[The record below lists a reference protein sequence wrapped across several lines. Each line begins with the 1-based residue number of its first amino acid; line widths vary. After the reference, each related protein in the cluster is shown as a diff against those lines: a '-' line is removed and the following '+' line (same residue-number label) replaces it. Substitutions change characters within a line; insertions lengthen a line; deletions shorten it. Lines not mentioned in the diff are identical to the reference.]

1 MVFSQ
6 VSASNQNYLKAVWT
20 LGEWSDEA
28 ITATTVAA
36 KVGVRLSTASDA
48 IRRLAEQGYLTHA
61 PYGAVALTEK
71 GLAIA
76 LAMVRRHRLI
86 EAFLVETLGYRA
98 DQVHEEAEVLEHAVS
113 DFMIERIDAQLGRPE
128 RDPHGD
134 PIPRA
139 DGSVPRLGA
148 LLLAEAA
155 RSASEGGAL
164 RVERIAD
171 DDPDLVR
178 FLAERGIVYGA
189 EVVLREAPPY
199 SEAVALSLRGAQE
212 EVSFGMAA
220 ARSVWV
226 SVLDERA
233 PKR

>member
-28 ITATTVAA
+28 VTATTVAA

-48 IRRLAEQGYLTHA
+48 IRRLAEQGYLAHA
-61 PYGAVALTEK
+61 PYGAVALTDK
-71 GLAIA
+71 GLAVA

-86 EAFLVETLGYRA
+86 EAFLVKTLGYRA

-139 DGSVPRLGA
+139 DGSVPALGA

-155 RSASEGGAL
+155 RSASNRGAL

-171 DDPDLVR
+171 DDPELVR

-189 EVVLREAPPY
+189 EVVLREPPPY
-199 SEAVALSLRGAQE
+199 SEAVALSLRGARE

-220 ARSVWV
+220 AKAVWV
-226 SVLDERA
+226 SALDERT